1 MASSIYVFIVS
12 VMLRVSITSITM
24 ILIIISTQKT
34 QESIFA
40 TR

>member
-1 MASSIYVFIVS
+1 MASSIYVFIAS
-12 VMLRVSITSITM
+12 VMHRVSITSITM

-34 QESIFA
+34 QASIFA